1 MNKKWIVINLARLA
15 ATGLL
20 GWELRLAID
29 RFKVANDISKI
40 QPVQSVK
47 RQIPLEGGIPPL
59 KPPRNYNAGEFA
71 VIPGQN
77 VFSESR
83 TKEDKVE
90 AAPVVPVVPELT
102 NKPVLVGVT
111 ISGNQRL
118 AAITDPTI
126 ATARKTQTK
135 RVGDVYQGYT
145 ITDITTE
152 QVILEAG
159 NRREIIPLH
168 DGSKRQAQG
177 GKTTILASRVVSF
190 GGGTG
195 SGGTTPAPVI
205 ASGGAARPA
214 AAQGAAQTVPGQ
226 AGRTT
231 PQQGRQA
238 AGPQTPA
245 ITPQT
250 SAPAPPP
257 APVAPPGSRIIRTPF
272 GDIVRPDNPNP

>member
-1 MNKKWIVINLARLA
+1 MNKKWIVINLALLA

-20 GWELRLAID
+20 GWELRIAID
-29 RFKVANDISKI
+29 RFKIANDISKI

-47 RQIPLEGGIPPL
+47 RQIPLEGGLPPL
-59 KPPRNYNAGEFA
+59 KPPRNYNAAEFA
-71 VIPGQN
+71 VVPAQN
-77 VFSESR
+77 VFAESR
-83 TKEDKVE
+83 TKEEKVE

-111 ISGNQRL
+111 ISGNQRQ

-152 QVILEAG
+152 RMVLEAG

-168 DGSKRQAQG
+168 DGSKRQPQG
-177 GKTTILASRVVSF
+177 GKTTILTTRVVSF
-190 GGGTG
+190 GGAAGG
-195 SGGTTPAPVI
+195 GGTPAQVI
-205 ASGGAARPA
+205 ASGARPA
-214 AAQGAAQTVPGQ
+214 AAQGAAQTVPGA

-231 PQQGRQA
+231 PQQGRPA
-238 AGPQTPA
+238 ASPQTPA
-245 ITPQT
+245 IAPQT
-250 SAPAPPP
+250 SAPAPP
-257 APVAPPGSRIIRTPF
+257 ATVAPPGSRIIRTPF